1 MTALQIFFEIKWKPF
16 YFQSSQISDIWFIEN
31 TQYEQKFDLPT
42 KNSICEKAWF
52 TIKLFFNLAFFYF
65 PKFQMAIVK
74 NHMKLSSLFMM
85 DFRGSYEVLLPHK
98 YFRSTYF

>member
-1 MTALQIFFEIKWKPF
+1 M
-16 YFQSSQISDIWFIEN
+16 
-31 TQYEQKFDLPT
+31 FDLPT

-52 TIKLFFNLAFFYF
+52 TINKLSKMLFLNFGFFYF

-74 NHMKLSSLFMM
+74 NRMELSSLFIM